1 MDAPPSPGRVPPPEP
16 AEDGRRSLG
25 AYGEALAARYLR
37 ERGLTVLAR
46 NWRCDVGEIDIV
58 ALDGRCL
65 VVCEVKTRRG
75 SRFGLP
81 VEAVT
86 WAKLLRLRRL
96 AAAWLHAQEP
106 APGGPAIAAVRIDVV
121 GVLRPAV
128 GPARLHHI
136 VGVGS

>member
-1 MDAPPSPGRVPPPEP
+1 MDEAFPPGPRPSRGDPRQ
-16 AEDGRRSLG
+16 ALG
-25 AYGEALAARYLR
+25 DYGEALAARYLR

-46 NWRCDVGEIDIV
+46 NWRCAVGEIDIV
-58 ALDGRCL
+58 ALDGECL

-86 WAKLLRLRRL
+86 WAKLVRLRRL
-96 AAAWLHAQEP
+96 AAAWLHENGA
-106 APGGPAIAAVRIDVV
+106 GVAAVRIDVI
-121 GVLRPAV
+121 GVLYPPG
-128 GPARLHHI
+128 GPARVQHV

>member
-1 MDAPPSPGRVPPPEP
+1 MDAPIRPGPLPPPAAP
-16 AEDGRRSLG
+16 DDGRRSLG
-25 AYGEALAARYLR
+25 TYGEALAARYLR

-46 NWRCDVGEIDIV
+46 NWRCEVGEIDIV
-58 ALDGRCL
+58 ALDGDCL

-96 AAAWLHAQEP
+96 AAAWLHAQDP
-106 APGGPAIAAVRIDVV
+106 ASGGPRIGAVRIDVI
-121 GVLRPAV
+121 GVLRPAA
-128 GPARLHHI
+128 GPARLHHV